1 MLNNSFLK
9 KEKEYYDD
17 LLASQEENFRL
28 QLLQETLEL
37 YLHKTFSREETYMY
51 RNIYVYF
58 CNNPRL
64 QE

>member
-37 YLHKTFSREETYMY
+37 YLHKTFSREETYMC
-51 RNIYVYF
+51 IF
-58 CNNPRL
+58 L
-64 QE
+64 